1 MKPNKNK
8 MLYNNIKLA
17 HSEFI
22 QEMLEKL
29 KDKDSLSIK
38 ILEKQINHNI
48 KELNE
53 LSTEDKK

>member
-1 MKPNKNK
+1 MKNDKNK

>member
-1 MKPNKNK
+1 MKNDKNK
-8 MLYNNIKLA
+8 MLYNNVKLA

>member
-1 MKPNKNK
+1 MKNDKNK

-17 HSEFI
+17 HSKFI

>member
-1 MKPNKNK
+1 MKNDKNK
-8 MLYNNIKLA
+8 MLYNNVKLA

-22 QEMLEKL
+22 QEMQEKL

>member
-1 MKPNKNK
+1 

>member
-1 MKPNKNK
+1 MKNEKNK

-29 KDKDSLSIK
+29 KDKDALSIK
-38 ILEKQINHNI
+38 TLEKQVKDNI
-48 KELNE
+48 KTL
-53 LSTEDKK
+53 KKL

>member
-1 MKPNKNK
+1 MKNVKNK
-8 MLYNNIKLA
+8 MLYNNVKLA

>member
-1 MKPNKNK
+1 MKNDKNK
-8 MLYNNIKLA
+8 MLYNNVKLA

-38 ILEKQINHNI
+38 ILEKQINDNI

-53 LSTEDKK
+53 LSREDKK